1 MKIRY
6 TPAAFSDRERII
18 EYLRERSAGGARNVA
33 ASIREAVAQL
43 KDHPQSGYQTDD
55 PDVGVIFV
63 VRYPYKIFYR
73 VRDAIE
79 ILHIGT
85 RLEERGRTI
94 GSRLHRQG
102 RGAALLRRR

>member
-43 KDHPQSGYQTDD
+43 KDIHKAG
-55 PDVGVIFV
+55 
-63 VRYPYKIFYR
+63 
-73 VRDAIE
+73 
-79 ILHIGT
+79 IGQMIPMC
-85 RLEERGRTI
+85 G
-94 GSRLHRQG
+94 
-102 RGAALLRRR
+102 

>member
-43 KDHPQSGYQTDD
+43 K
-55 PDVGVIFV
+55 
-63 VRYPYKIFYR
+63 
-73 VRDAIE
+73 
-79 ILHIGT
+79 
-85 RLEERGRTI
+85 TI
-94 GSRLHRQG
+94 HTVLSDR
-102 RGAALLRRR
+102 